1 MRKAPENKRY
11 IRRVPA
17 RTRLPMN
24 QMGRAALAEAYGTFL
39 LTIIGPGAIIAV
51 TFLDGSVTS
60 AGLGFIGLAHGVA
73 LLLAVYT
80 IGRLTGAHINPA
92 VTIAHWA
99 TRRIETKKVAPYILG
114 QLAGASIAGFIQL
127 ALWTSSNNRGLVH
140 AAQSTFLGDTVPS
153 PEFGIGAVLLAE
165 IIGTAILVFT
175 VFGAT
180 DKASDP
186 SRAGV
191 TIGFALAAIVWMF
204 GPISGASLNP
214 ARTWGPTLASAVFS
228 LTPLGNLWIYVVG
241 PVLGGLLGA
250 FLYDVFR

>member
-1 MRKAPENKRY
+1 
-11 IRRVPA
+11 
-17 RTRLPMN
+17 MN

-39 LTIIGPGAIIAV
+39 LTTIGPGTITAV
-51 TFLDGSVTS
+51 TFLDSSITGGGITGAS
-60 AGLGFIGLAHGVA
+60 LGFIGLAHGVA

-99 TRRIETKKVAPYILG
+99 TRRIETRKVAPYILG
-114 QLAGASIAGFIQL
+114 QLAGATIAGFVQL
-127 ALWTSSNNRGLVH
+127 ALWTSSNNRGLVQ
-140 AAQSTFLGDTVPS
+140 AAQSTFLGDTIPS
-153 PEFGIGAVLLAE
+153 PQFGIGAVLLAE
-165 IIGTAILVFT
+165 VIGTAILVFT
-175 VFGAT
+175 IFGAT
-180 DKASDP
+180 NKTADP

-214 ARTWGPTLASAVFS
+214 ARTWGPTIASTVFS
-228 LTPLGNLWIYVVG
+228 LTPLGNLWIYIVG

-250 FLYDVFR
+250 FLYDAFR

>member
-1 MRKAPENKRY
+1 
-11 IRRVPA
+11 
-17 RTRLPMN
+17 MN
-24 QMGRAALAEAYGTFL
+24 QMGRTALAEAYGTFL
-39 LTIIGPGAIIAV
+39 LTLIGPGTIIAV
-51 TFLDGSVTS
+51 TFLDGSSTS

-99 TRRIETKKVAPYILG
+99 TRRIETKKVVPYILG
-114 QLAGASIAGFIQL
+114 QLAGASVAWFVLL
-127 ALWTSSNNRGLVH
+127 ALWTSSNNRDLVH
-140 AAQSTFLGDTVPS
+140 AAQFSFLGDTVPNLG
-153 PEFGIGAVLLAE
+153 FGIGAVLLAE
-165 IIGTAILVFT
+165 VIGTALLVFT

-180 DKASDP
+180 SKSADP

-214 ARTWGPTLASAVFS
+214 ARTWGPTLASAAFS
-228 LTPLGNLWIYVVG
+228 LTPLGNLWIYIVG

-250 FLYDVFR
+250 FLYDAFK

>member
-1 MRKAPENKRY
+1 
-11 IRRVPA
+11 
-17 RTRLPMN
+17 MN

-39 LTIIGPGAIIAV
+39 LTLIGPGTIIAV
-51 TFLDGSVTS
+51 RSLDGSITS

-114 QLAGASIAGFIQL
+114 QLAGASVAGFVLL
-127 ALWTSSNNRGLVH
+127 ALWTSSNNRDLVRK
-140 AAQSTFLGDTVPS
+140 AQVTFLGDTVPNLG
-153 PEFGIGAVLLAE
+153 FGIGAVLLAE
-165 IIGTAILVFT
+165 VIGTAILVFT
-175 VFGAT
+175 IFGAT
-180 DKASDP
+180 NKSADP

-214 ARTWGPTLASAVFS
+214 ARTWGPTFASAVFS

-250 FLYDVFR
+250 FLYDALR

>member
-1 MRKAPENKRY
+1 
-11 IRRVPA
+11 
-17 RTRLPMN
+17 MN

-39 LTIIGPGAIIAV
+39 LTIIGPGTIIAV
-51 TFLDGSVTS
+51 TFQDRGLTG
-60 AGLGFIGLAHGVA
+60 AGLGFIGLAHGIA

-99 TRRIETKKVAPYILG
+99 TRRIETKKVGPYILG
-114 QLAGASIAGFIQL
+114 QLVGASIAGFVLL
-127 ALWTSSNNRGLVH
+127 ALWTSNNNPGLVQ
-140 AAQSTFLGDTVPS
+140 AAQSTFLGDTVPG
-153 PEFGIGAVLLAE
+153 PGFGVGAVLLAE
-165 IIGTAILVFT
+165 VIGTAILVFT

-180 DKASDP
+180 DKAADP

-214 ARTWGPTLASAVFS
+214 ARTWGPTIASAVFS
-228 LTPLGNLWIYVVG
+228 LTPLGNLWIYIVG

-250 FLYDVFR
+250 FLYDAFR

>member
-1 MRKAPENKRY
+1 M
-11 IRRVPA
+11 
-17 RTRLPMN
+17 
-24 QMGRAALAEAYGTFL
+24 AEAYGTFL
-39 LTIIGPGAIIAV
+39 LTLIGPGTITAV
-51 TFLDGSVTS
+51 TFLDSSITGGGVTGAS
-60 AGLGFIGLAHGVA
+60 LGFIGLAHGMA

-114 QLAGASIAGFIQL
+114 QLAGATIAGFVQL
-127 ALWTSSNNRGLVH
+127 ALWTSSNNRGLVQV
-140 AAQSTFLGDTVPS
+140 AQSTFLGDTIPS
-153 PEFGIGAVLLAE
+153 LQFGIGAVLLAE
-165 IIGTAILVFT
+165 VIGTAILVFT
-175 VFGAT
+175 IFGAT
-180 DKASDP
+180 NKAADP

-214 ARTWGPTLASAVFS
+214 ARTWGPTIASAMFS
-228 LTPLGNLWIYVVG
+228 LTPLGNLWIYIVG

-250 FLYDVFR
+250 FLYDVMR

>member
-1 MRKAPENKRY
+1 
-11 IRRVPA
+11 
-17 RTRLPMN
+17 MN
-24 QMGRAALAEAYGTFL
+24 QLGRAALAEAYGTFL
-39 LTIIGPGAIIAV
+39 LTMIGPGTIIAV
-51 TFLDGSVTS
+51 TLLDGGGTS

-80 IGRLTGAHINPA
+80 VGRVTGAHINPA

-114 QLAGASIAGFIQL
+114 QLVGASIAGFIQL
-127 ALWTSSNNRGLVH
+127 ALWTSSNNPTLVQ
-140 AAQSTFLGDTVPS
+140 AAHSTFLGDTVPS

-165 IIGTAILVFT
+165 VIGTAILVFT
-175 VFGAT
+175 IFGAT
-180 DKASDP
+180 DKTADP
-186 SRAGV
+186 NRAGV

-214 ARTWGPTLASAVFS
+214 ARTWGPTLASAVPSAVFS

-241 PVLGGLLGA
+241 PVFGGLLGA
-250 FLYDVFR
+250 FLYDVMR

>member
-1 MRKAPENKRY
+1 
-11 IRRVPA
+11 
-17 RTRLPMN
+17 MN
-24 QMGRAALAEAYGTFL
+24 TLGRAALAEAYGTFL
-39 LTIIGPGAIIAV
+39 LTLIGPGTIIAV
-51 TFLDGSVTS
+51 NSLDLGVTG

-99 TRRIETKKVAPYILG
+99 TRRIETKKVAPYIIG
-114 QLAGASIAGFIQL
+114 QLAGASIAGFVLL
-127 ALWTSSNNRGLVH
+127 ALWTSGNDIDMVR
-140 AAQSTFLGDTVPS
+140 AAKSTFLGDTVPNIG
-153 PEFGIGAVLLAE
+153 FGIGAVLLAE
-165 IIGTAILVFT
+165 VIGTALLVISI
-175 VFGAT
+175 FGAT
-180 DKASDP
+180 SKSADP

-214 ARTWGPTLASAVFS
+214 ARTWGPTLASATFS

-241 PVLGGLLGA
+241 PILGGLLGA
-250 FLYDVFR
+250 FIYEVMR

>member
-1 MRKAPENKRY
+1 
-11 IRRVPA
+11 
-17 RTRLPMN
+17 MN
-24 QMGRAALAEAYGTFL
+24 QMARAALAEAYGTFL
-39 LTIIGPGAIIAV
+39 LTVIGPGTIIAV

-99 TRRIETKKVAPYILG
+99 TRRIETRKVAPYILG
-114 QLAGASIAGFIQL
+114 QLAGATIAGFVQL
-127 ALWTSSNNRGLVH
+127 ALWTSSNNRVLVQ

-153 PEFGIGAVLLAE
+153 TQFGVGAVLLAE
-165 IIGTAILVFT
+165 IIGTAILVLT

-180 DKASDP
+180 DKAADP
-186 SRAGV
+186 NRAGV
-191 TIGFALAAIVWMF
+191 TIGFSLAAIVWMF

-214 ARTWGPTLASAVFS
+214 ARTWGPTIASAVFS
-228 LTPLGNLWIYVVG
+228 LTPLGNLWIYIVG

-250 FLYDVFR
+250 FLYDAFR

>member
-1 MRKAPENKRY
+1 
-11 IRRVPA
+11 
-17 RTRLPMN
+17 MN
-24 QMGRAALAEAYGTFL
+24 QMGRVALAEAYGTFL
-39 LTIIGPGAIIAV
+39 LTMIGPGTIMAV
-51 TFLDGSVTS
+51 TLLDFGGTG

-80 IGRLTGAHINPA
+80 IGRVTGAHINPA

-99 TRRIETKKVAPYILG
+99 TRRVETKKVAPYILG
-114 QLAGASIAGFIQL
+114 QLAGASVAGFIQL
-127 ALWTSSNNRGLVH
+127 ALWTSSNSPILVQ
-140 AAQSTFLGDTVPS
+140 AARSTFFGDTIPNL
-153 PEFGIGAVLLAE
+153 EFGIGAVLLAE
-165 IIGTAILVFT
+165 VTGTAILVFT

-180 DKASDP
+180 DKAADP

-191 TIGFALAAIVWMF
+191 TIGFALAAMVWMF

-214 ARTWGPTLASAVFS
+214 ARTWGPTLASSIFS

-250 FLYDVFR
+250 FLYDAFR

>member
-1 MRKAPENKRY
+1 
-11 IRRVPA
+11 
-17 RTRLPMN
+17 
-24 QMGRAALAEAYGTFL
+24 MGRAALAEAYGTFL
-39 LTIIGPGAIIAV
+39 LTMIGPGTIIAV

-99 TRRIETKKVAPYILG
+99 TRRIETKKVAPYIIG

-127 ALWTSSNNRGLVH
+127 ALWTSSNNRGLVQ
-140 AAQSTFLGDTVPS
+140 AAQSTFLGDTLPGAG
-153 PEFGIGAVLLAE
+153 FGVGVVLLAE
-165 IIGTAILVFT
+165 VIGTAILVIT

-180 DKASDP
+180 DKVSDS

-191 TIGFALAAIVWMF
+191 PIGFALAAVVWMF
-204 GPISGASLNP
+204 GPISGGSLNP

-250 FLYDVFR
+250 FLYDAFR

>member
-1 MRKAPENKRY
+1 
-11 IRRVPA
+11 
-17 RTRLPMN
+17 
-24 QMGRAALAEAYGTFL
+24 
-39 LTIIGPGAIIAV
+39 
-51 TFLDGSVTS
+51 
-60 AGLGFIGLAHGVA
+60 VA

-114 QLAGASIAGFIQL
+114 QLAGASVAGFVQL
-127 ALWTSSNNRGLVH
+127 ALWTSSNNRGLVQ
-140 AAQSTFLGDTVPS
+140 AAHSTFLGDTVPS

-165 IIGTAILVFT
+165 VIGTAILVFT

-180 DKASDP
+180 DKTADP

-191 TIGFALAAIVWMF
+191 TIGFALAAMVWMF
-204 GPISGASLNP
+204 GPISGGSLNP

-250 FLYDVFR
+250 FLYDAFR

>member
-1 MRKAPENKRY
+1 MN
-11 IRRVPA
+11 
-17 RTRLPMN
+17 RT
-24 QMGRAALAEAYGTFL
+24 GRAALAEAYGTFL
-39 LTIIGPGAIIAV
+39 LTMIGPGTIIAV
-51 TFLDGSVTS
+51 TFLDGSITS

-99 TRRIETKKVAPYILG
+99 TRRIETKKVVPYILG
-114 QLAGASIAGFIQL
+114 QLGGASLAGFVQL
-127 ALWTSSNNRGLVH
+127 ALWTSSNNRGLVQ
-140 AAQSTFLGDTVPS
+140 AAHTTFLGDTIPS
-153 PEFGIGAVLLAE
+153 PQFGVGAVLLAE
-165 IIGTAILVFT
+165 VIGTAILVFT

-180 DKASDP
+180 DKTADP

-191 TIGFALAAIVWMF
+191 TIGFALAAMVWMF
-204 GPISGASLNP
+204 GPISGGSLNP

-250 FLYDVFR
+250 FLYDAFR

>member
-1 MRKAPENKRY
+1 
-11 IRRVPA
+11 
-17 RTRLPMN
+17 MN
-24 QMGRAALAEAYGTFL
+24 PMGRAALAEAYGTFL
-39 LTIIGPGAIIAV
+39 LTTIGPGTIIAV

-60 AGLGFIGLAHGVA
+60 AGLGLIGLAHGVA
-73 LLLAVYT
+73 LLLAVHT

-99 TRRIETKKVAPYILG
+99 TRRIETKKVAPYVLG
-114 QLAGASIAGFIQL
+114 QLAGASIAGFVQL
-127 ALWTSSNNRGLVH
+127 ALWTSSNNRGLVQ
-140 AAQSTFLGDTVPS
+140 AAQSTFLGDTIPS
-153 PEFGIGAVLLAE
+153 PAFGIGAVLLAE
-165 IIGTAILVFT
+165 VIGTAILVFT
-175 VFGAT
+175 IFGAT
-180 DKASDP
+180 DKAAEP

-228 LTPLGNLWIYVVG
+228 LTPLGNLWIYIVG

-250 FLYDVFR
+250 FLYEALR

>member
-1 MRKAPENKRY
+1 
-11 IRRVPA
+11 
-17 RTRLPMN
+17 MN

-39 LTIIGPGAIIAV
+39 LTMIGPGTIIAV
-51 TFLDGSVTS
+51 TFLDGSVTGP
-60 AGLGFIGLAHGVA
+60 GLGFIGLAHGVA

-114 QLAGASIAGFIQL
+114 QLAGASVAGFAQL
-127 ALWTSSNNRGLVH
+127 VLWTSSNNPRAVF
-140 AAQSTFLGDTVPS
+140 AARSSFLGNTVPS
-153 PEFGIGAVLLAE
+153 PEFGLGAVLLAE

-175 VFGAT
+175 IFGAT
-180 DKASDP
+180 DKTADP

-191 TIGFALAAIVWMF
+191 TIGFALAAVIWMF

-214 ARTWGPTLASAVFS
+214 ARTWGPTVASAVFS
-228 LTPLGNLWIYVVG
+228 LTPLGNLWIYIVG

-250 FLYDVFR
+250 FLYDVLR

>member
-1 MRKAPENKRY
+1 
-11 IRRVPA
+11 
-17 RTRLPMN
+17 
-24 QMGRAALAEAYGTFL
+24 MGRAALAEAYGTFL
-39 LTIIGPGAIIAV
+39 LTMIGPGAIIAV
-51 TFLDGSVTS
+51 TFLDGSATS

-99 TRRIETKKVAPYILG
+99 TRRIETRKVAPYILG

-165 IIGTAILVFT
+165 IVGTAILVFT

-228 LTPLGNLWIYVVG
+228 LTPLGNLWIYIVG

-250 FLYDVFR
+250 FLYDAFR